1 MPLVAMQHDG
11 IRLQQAGKKI
21 GRDCHPARA
30 MMTARTSSN
39 GNRRDAEAS
48 QKTISIS
55 EKLIRRARRQTS
67 LEFSDC

>member
-1 MPLVAMQHDG
+1 
-11 IRLQQAGKKI
+11 
-21 GRDCHPARA
+21 

-48 QKTISIS
+48 QKTILIS